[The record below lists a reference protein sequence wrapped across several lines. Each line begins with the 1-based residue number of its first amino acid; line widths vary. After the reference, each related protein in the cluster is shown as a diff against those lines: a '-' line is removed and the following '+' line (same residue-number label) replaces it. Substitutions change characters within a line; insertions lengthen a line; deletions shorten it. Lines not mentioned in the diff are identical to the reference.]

1 MADQPNVHYGMGM
14 GFNISN
20 FESSFQI
27 RLSTS
32 EILRMIEA
40 FLQGKRITIETYT
53 DSNGETKQKEK
64 FIDVGKPLV
73 NPLGIQGI
81 MFKCQMIFNPQ
92 SVQGNIKNDNDYRKY
107 IASLRRDFA
116 EELMEN
122 MYNWE
127 IKLENYP
134 LIINTIIAHAKLF
147 VSRTLDN
154 EERKSYMQTVRQYDT
169 TTIQDKTKEGGFKL
183 PFIGGN

>member
-1 MADQPNVHYGMGM
+1 MDVQQQMPYGLGM

-20 FESSFQI
+20 FESSFQL

-40 FLQGKRITIETYT
+40 FLLGKRITIETYT
-53 DSNGETKQKEK
+53 DTNGETKQKEK

-81 MFKCQMIFNPQ
+81 MFKCQMLFNPQ
-92 SVQGNIKNDNDYRKY
+92 SVQGNLKDDAQYRRY
-107 IASLRRDFA
+107 IAMLRRDFA

-122 MYNWE
+122 MYNWDL
-127 IKLENYP
+127 KLENYP
-134 LIINTIIAHAKLF
+134 LIINTILAHAKLF

-154 EERKSYMQTVRQYDT
+154 KERESYMQTVRQYDT
-169 TTIQDKTKEGGFKL
+169 TTIQDKSKEGGFKL
-183 PFIGGN
+183 PFMGGN